1 MTASLMTPYLV
12 RNTFLDFEKTRT
24 SARRATS
31 CLLDQVLGHRTRYS
45 EVGSTSAADMPS
57 PELFPWSS
65 ELPLDSRVTLV
76 RTGVPGL
83 DGRTG
88 RVVSEE
94 EMGCYLV
101 VLDCGLEMNLAR
113 TCLVPEEMGPTAQYL
128 VSKGIRALQGVW
140 VDAKEPKISFEVQ
153 GWSCVRRADISKGMS
168 ITSFNFEVQ
177 EGCITRGDKC
187 KVWVKEEELLA
198 EPASALWHG
207 DSATGGRR
215 RKKAFPWVRPSV
227 VN

>member
-12 RNTFLDFEKTRT
+12 RNTFLDFEKTST

-31 CLLDQVLGHRTRYS
+31 CLLDQVLGHRSRCS
-45 EVGSTSAADMPS
+45 KVGSTLAADMPN
-57 PELFPWSS
+57 PELLAWST
-65 ELPLDSRVTLV
+65 ELALGSRVTLV

-88 RVVSEE
+88 QIVGEE
-94 EMGCYLV
+94 DLASYLV
-101 VLDCGLEMNLAR
+101 VLDCGAEMNLAR
-113 TCLVPEEMGPTAQYL
+113 TCLVPEEMGPTGKYL
-128 VSKGIRALQGVW
+128 VSEGIRALQGVW
-140 VDAKEPKISFEVQ
+140 VDATEPQITFEVH
-153 GWSCVRRADISKGMS
+153 GWSCVRRADISKGLS

-177 EGCITRGDKC
+177 EGCITRGDKS

>member
-12 RNTFLDFEKTRT
+12 RNTFLDFEKTST
-24 SARRATS
+24 SARRAIS
-31 CLLDQVLGHRTRYS
+31 CQLDQVVRHRSRFS

-65 ELPLDSRVTLV
+65 ELPLDSRVTLI
-76 RTGVPGL
+76 RTGVPVL

-88 RVVSEE
+88 QIMSEE
-94 EMGCYLV
+94 ELGCYLV

-113 TCLVPEEMGPTAQYL
+113 TCLVPEEMGPTGKYL

-140 VDAKEPKISFEVQ
+140 VDAKEPKISFEVH

-177 EGCITRGDKC
+177 EGCITRGDKS

-227 VN
+227 VS